1 MMQLMW
7 NELIL
12 LFCALNPATSGGK
25 TRSFTSG
32 VEGEGKGGGLEADQV
47 AELVGGVGEQLRLQ

>member
-1 MMQLMW
+1 MQLMW

-12 LFCALNPATSGGK
+12 FFCALNPATSGGK

-32 VEGEGKGGGLEADQV
+32 VEGESKGGSLEGCEA